1 MIRFIELLNETNFNP
16 KMERTSTPRFSVGEV
31 WISQQY
37 VVSIREAHGYKKLLK
52 EGLLPGDLDSN
63 HRFTAVT
70 VNNGTISETHIVV
83 GSPETVASR
92 LNRNTSQLLKG

>member
-16 KMERTSTPRFSVGEV
+16 KMERTSTPRFSVGE
-31 WISQQY
+31 
-37 VVSIREAHGYKKLLK
+37 
-52 EGLLPGDLDSN
+52 
-63 HRFTAVT
+63 
-70 VNNGTISETHIVV
+70 THIVV